1 INGKASCESMGLF
14 CMPVS
19 NGERL
24 RAEKT
29 RCRQTGS
36 SRNGHGPGPAGRTSV
51 TGYQQKEPAF
61 VLNPGIRL
69 FTRDQTPRAFLPA
82 RFSSFP

>member
-29 RCRQTGS
+29 RRRQTGKL
-36 SRNGHGPGPAGRTSV
+36 SRNGNGQRPAGRISV

-69 FTRDQTPRAFLPA
+69 FTRDST
-82 RFSSFP
+82 